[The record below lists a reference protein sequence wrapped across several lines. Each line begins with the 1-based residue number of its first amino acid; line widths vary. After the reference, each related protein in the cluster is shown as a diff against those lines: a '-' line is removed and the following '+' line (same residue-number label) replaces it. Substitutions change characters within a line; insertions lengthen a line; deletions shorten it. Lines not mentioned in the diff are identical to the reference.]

1 MNLTQVEREA
11 RKERKVR
18 NGTKRKRA
26 ARWPAYTQA
35 HSWPLTGE
43 RPKLPTQKAGGA
55 AAWLRRA
62 GPNSRQPTG
71 SPLKTLGRRRSPHSR
86 FKASPGDWGHF
97 MKERLL
103 INQMNYN
110 LKSFPTTDKHRAALK
125 QEECSEAPGAGGASP
140 SRGALCA
147 QCSAGFLSSHS
158 ACTTSPT
165 PFCATLTLLKK
176 LKNFHGSSFTTDI
189 GCAVWN
195 NINIPRSMSAAKS
208 RKFFLVSPYKYFK
221 GPMC

>member
-11 RKERKVR
+11 RKERKMR

-35 HSWPLTGE
+35 HSWSLTGE

-71 SPLKTLGRRRSPHSR
+71 SPLKTLGRRHSPHSR
-86 FKASPGDWGHF
+86 LKASPGDWGHF

-110 LKSFPTTDKHRAALK
+110 LEFSNHWQAQGCTETGRVLWSPRGRGRQPEQRGSVCSVLRRLPVFSFSLHHLPH
-125 QEECSEAPGAGGASP
+125 PI
-140 SRGALCA
+140 LCN
-147 QCSAGFLSSHS
+147 SYF
-158 ACTTSPT
+158 TKKT
-165 PFCATLTLLKK
+165 KK
-176 LKNFHGSSFTTDI
+176 L
-189 GCAVWN
+189 
-195 NINIPRSMSAAKS
+195 PRF
-208 RKFFLVSPYKYFK
+208 KFYNRHRVCRLE
-221 GPMC
+221 